1 MYVSLTSFYGDFAVR
16 YVENKKQQALNVER
30 PALIAKFE
38 TSLFEKYGYYLTL
51 KQLAELLNRSPEGL
65 RVTMFHQT
73 PTAEKLRAARLRFG
87 RSLYFN
93 INKVAELF
101 V

>member
-1 MYVSLTSFYGDFAVR
+1 MRYGDNRKHKELADD
-16 YVENKKQQALNVER
+16 R

-38 TSLFEKYGYYLTL
+38 ASLFEKYGYYITL

-73 PTAEKLRAARLRFG
+73 PTAEKLRNARLRIG

-93 INKVAELF
+93 IKKVAELF